1 MPYITLSSDAEG
13 HNMVEIHERRPSW
26 VVIENASTMLK
37 VDLEKS
43 STDNSYSDIR
53 ELAKALETK

>member
-26 VVIENASTMLK
+26 VVIENARTMLK

-43 STDNSYSDIR
+43 STDNIYSDIR

>member
-26 VVIENASTMLK
+26 VVIENASIMLK
-37 VDLEKS
+37 IDLEKTC
-43 STDNSYSDIR
+43 TDNIYSDIR